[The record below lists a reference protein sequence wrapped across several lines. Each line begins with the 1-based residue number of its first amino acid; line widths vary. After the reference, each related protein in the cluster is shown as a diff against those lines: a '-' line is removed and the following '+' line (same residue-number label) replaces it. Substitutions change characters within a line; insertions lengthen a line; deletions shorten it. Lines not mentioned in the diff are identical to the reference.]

1 MAGPPAMRT
10 QNMTEGRPLP
20 LIMKVALP
28 LMAGSLFQQLYTVVD
43 AAVVGRGIGL
53 SALAALGSADWFN
66 WLWLSLAVGLAQ
78 GFAIP
83 IAQAFGADDMPD
95 LRRWAGTAVVLSGFS
110 AAALVLAA
118 EFSIRPVLRL
128 LGTPGEILPTAA
140 IYLHVLF
147 GGIPVVLAYNLL
159 GGILR
164 ALGDARSPLI
174 AMVLASVVNIVLD
187 VLFVMAFHWGVAG
200 AAVATVIAQV
210 CATLFCLLRLRHVD
224 FMRLSR
230 SDFALRR
237 ERISRL
243 LGLGVPVSLQ
253 NAIIAIGGMIVQSAV
268 NPMGVAFIA
277 GYTATNKLYGLLEI
291 AAVNYGYAL
300 MTYAGQN
307 YGARRFD
314 RIRSGVR
321 TGCVAGCL
329 TALGIGGVMFAL
341 GRSILSLFVDPAAN
355 GGQSIEYA
363 CQFLYLMSACLPIL
377 YILYV
382 FRSTLQ
388 GVGDTFM
395 PMVSGLAEFVMRTG
409 AALLLPRYIGY
420 SGLFWA
426 EILAWIGAD
435 LILIPAYF
443 RRKTKSFR

>member
-1 MAGPPAMRT
+1 
-10 QNMTEGRPLP
+10 
-20 LIMKVALP
+20 
-28 LMAGSLFQQLYTVVD
+28 
-43 AAVVGRGIGL
+43 
-53 SALAALGSADWFN
+53 
-66 WLWLSLAVGLAQ
+66 
-78 GFAIP
+78 
-83 IAQAFGADDMPD
+83 
-95 LRRWAGTAVVLSGFS
+95 
-110 AAALVLAA
+110 
-118 EFSIRPVLRL
+118 
-128 LGTPGEILPTAA
+128 
-140 IYLHVLF
+140 
-147 GGIPVVLAYNLL
+147 
-159 GGILR
+159 
-164 ALGDARSPLI
+164 
-174 AMVLASVVNIVLD
+174 MVLASVVNIVLD

-224 FMRLSR
+224 LMRLSR